1 MHRTLLPLI
10 LIALLLPACGGGDN
24 KQAEAQ
30 AALEAARPEYE
41 ARKANIESALKQ
53 AAEWQAK
60 DGVPALEW
68 GDRPAPKFLDVRK
81 NKFDKE
87 ANARV
92 FELKDGALNTDALSM
107 LGLFADREW
116 PKRQEEQLDGKALTK
131 GAAESALEKYK
142 GVRYLCLLITDDFKE
157 AEFGSGTL
165 FTIKFQPGHWK
176 GRALYFDLEENKLI
190 GGKQIEATNSS
201 KIDFKTKDLKPEEQQ
216 KAARQAAEEDLRA
229 QILQAAQNP

>member
-1 MHRTLLPLI
+1 M
-10 LIALLLPACGGGDN
+10 IAQKNRIAAFLD
-24 KQAEAQ
+24 AQ
-30 AALEAARPEYE
+30 AAEA
-41 ARKANIESALKQ
+41 
-53 AAEWQAK
+53 
-60 DGVPALEW
+60 
-68 GDRPAPKFLDVRK
+68 GDRLGIDAASRMVLW
-81 NKFDKE
+81 E
-87 ANARV
+87 NAGVAHRRAGD
-92 FELKDGALNTDALSM
+92 L
-107 LGLFADREW
+107 
-116 PKRQEEQLDGKALTK
+116 P
-131 GAAESALEKYK
+131 AAESALEKYK